1 MELAGFGQPFLSPE
15 IFIKGVTDDASE
27 CLANVRF
34 VELLDIHHRSV
45 ILSAEPL
52 AALPHFRSADV
63 ATIATGRFAPCAI
76 VLPQAVFKE
85 GL

>member
-1 MELAGFGQPFLSPE
+1 MIKCLKLSQV
-15 IFIKGVTDDASE
+15 FIEGVADDARE
-27 CLANVRF
+27 RLADVF
-34 VELLDIHHRSV
+34 LVELLDIHHRSV

-63 ATIATGRFAPCAI
+63 AAIATGRFAPCAI
-76 VLPQAVFKE
+76 VLPQAVFEE